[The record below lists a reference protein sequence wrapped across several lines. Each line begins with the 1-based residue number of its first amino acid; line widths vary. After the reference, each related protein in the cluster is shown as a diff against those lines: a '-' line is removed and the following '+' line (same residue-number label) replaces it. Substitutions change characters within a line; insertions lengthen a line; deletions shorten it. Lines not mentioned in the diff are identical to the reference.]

1 MTEQNKF
8 DPIVQAASSDAFALI
23 VHQDDSSTWE
33 GFAAVVAGYPRVAT
47 RSLAITSS
55 DGEVTVSL
63 PYDEFISQSHSEAS
77 ITISADWTISNVM
90 DGYVT
95 GTGKREGGTTVELYE
110 YGMLDE
116 LKSTF
121 LDLLFAR
128 FATLVRQESRVLAA
142 VDVNGLSG
150 KDDWLRLYNGN
161 GDAPPS
167 ASIIAFS
174 KGEFAIR
181 TTRPYEISQSNGAE
195 FLFFSNE

>member
-8 DPIVQAASSDAFALI
+8 DPIVRTSSSDAFALI

-33 GFAAVVAGYPRVAT
+33 DFAAVIAGQPRVAV

-55 DGEVTVSL
+55 DGEVTVRL
-63 PYDEFISQSHSEAS
+63 PYDEFISQNHSEPS
-77 ITISADWTISNVM
+77 ITISADWAVSNVM

-95 GTGKREGGTTVELYE
+95 GTGKRERGMTVELYE

-121 LDLLFAR
+121 VDLLFAR
-128 FATLVRQESRVLAA
+128 FRNLVQQKSRVLAG
-142 VDVNGLSG
+142 VDASGLSG
-150 KDDWLRLYNGN
+150 EEEWLRLYNGN
-161 GDAPPS
+161 GDVPPS

-181 TTRPYEISQSNGAE
+181 TTRPCEISHGNGAE
-195 FLFFSNE
+195 FLFFQY